1 MLFKTASDNEMKVQT
16 VRVKKSDT
24 NMSKDRQKQT
34 GVVLVSP
41 VSCSQTLEVITQRI
55 MMEHTHCSGGSDGDP
70 QSAAEN

>member
-1 MLFKTASDNEMKVQT
+1 MLVDVDVNTVLFKTASDSEMKVKT

-41 VSCSQTLEVITQRI
+41 VSCSQTLEIITQRI
-55 MMEHTHCSGGSDGDP
+55 MMEHTL
-70 QSAAEN
+70 